1 MPFVPSVSNP
11 ETNDL
16 TEKRNWRAV
25 PGIAEKEWIAFPG
38 F

>member
-1 MPFVPSVSNP
+1 MSFLFSVSNL
-11 ETNDL
+11 ETSDL